1 MSVEDITYLKN
12 NSIKQSYVVL
22 IDSSQR
28 DLLAYPDPNYYV
40 INLDF
45 AIKNVIGFEIIDSS
59 VPRTMYSI
67 DKYNNTFYYYIHSN
81 LNLDEVNNIIQ
92 TVSDSNTIL
101 NYEND
106 PTFNGIFN
114 KFEMNIGDYNIAT
127 FCQYFNKEIS
137 TNISLNYSSTYWS
150 SNLNCNIVVNPLD
163 TDNPE
168 IKNILRFDCDYPF
181 ILNMRDSSMSESLGF
196 YLLTKPSLNNLN
208 YTYIDKYSN
217 NINFL
222 KLFHS
227 FFDTVS
233 GNNAFTV
240 IPPGMVCLTGEK
252 YIILHSPEIEDHS
265 FGSLSY
271 MKNTLGIAK
280 FRTNSIGFNDL
291 TFNITKIPIREF
303 HPIGK
308 LTKITFQFVTST
320 GLLYDFKGVNHN
332 ITIAIYYF
340 EAKLI
345 SNDTFSSI
353 LNPNYNINYNDYK
366 YTNDEQEIINED
378 DEDEDDNNTYS
389 RDNIN
394 IYKRFE
400 QKYNY

>member
-67 DKYNNTFYYYIHSN
+67 DKYNNSFYYYIHSN
-81 LNLDEVNNIIQ
+81 LNIDEVNNIIQ

-106 PTFNGIFN
+106 PTFNGVFN

-137 TNISLNYSSTYWS
+137 SNISSNYNSTYWS
-150 SNLNCNIVVNPLD
+150 SNLNSNIIANPLD

-181 ILNMRDSSMSESLGF
+181 ILNMRDSTMSESLGF

-208 YTYIDKYSN
+208 YTYIDKYTN

-233 GNNAFTV
+233 GNNTFTV

-332 ITIAIYYF
+332 ITIAIYYY

-345 SNDTFSSI
+345 SNDTFTSI

-400 QKYNY
+400 QKYSY